1 VSGFRVWCLGTPSL
15 DVHSSACEQGKPSFR
30 RNLDLKLNAFRA
42 SEDQRAY
49 LQSKVAKHKAD
60 IVAARHGKDYVEANL
75 KRLTDTSFEEAEEM
89 KRLNVA
95 TELEERMA
103 LQRAEL
109 EVRRVEG
116 V

>member
-1 VSGFRVWCLGTPSL
+1 MSGFRVWCLGTPSL

-42 SEDQRAY
+42 SQDQRAY

-95 TELEERMA
+95 AELEERMA

-109 EVRRVEG
+109 EVRRVGG